1 LKKHYSLTSQKEYE
15 MSGIRKNR
23 IITMSIVGLVLMG
36 ALPCFSAVEYKQERY
51 ELILERSPFG
61 AEPLTESEAQAAAVD
76 KATAATVAAL
86 EKSFR
91 LSFLLESQDGE
102 IRAGFQN
109 LKPKPG
115 EPSSSIILVGE
126 SFMDM
131 TLKGIDFFNSEATM
145 EYKGKPV
152 SFQLK
157 KAPAAK
163 VVPKKPTAVPQRK
176 FGGGFRRKPVEK
188 VPEKPKEPVLSP
200 EEQRIRREEIRANLQ
215 DYQMEVIR
223 SGMPPLPIPLT
234 QEMDDT
240 LVAEGVLPPPE

>member
-1 LKKHYSLTSQKEYE
+1 MRGMRQNK
-15 MSGIRKNR
+15 
-23 IITMSIVGLVLMG
+23 IIQGSCAGLVLMF
-36 ALPCFSAVEYKQERY
+36 AASCFSAVEYKQERY
-51 ELILERSPFG
+51 DVILERSPFG
-61 AEPLTESEAQAAAVD
+61 AEPLTESEAQAAALD

-86 EKSFR
+86 EKTFR
-91 LSFLLESQDGE
+91 LSFLLESEDGE

-115 EPSSSIILVGE
+115 EPSSSIIRVGE

-145 EYKGKPV
+145 EYKGKPI

-157 KAPAAK
+157 KAPVTKA
-163 VVPKKPTAVPQRK
+163 VPKKAVATPQRK
-176 FGGGFRRKPVEK
+176 FGGGFRRKPPVEK
-188 VPEKPKEPVLSP
+188 VPEKPKEPELSP

-240 LVAEGVLPPPE
+240 LVAEGVLPPAE